1 MTVLAGGLTI
11 LIAFVFATGLSA
23 VGRAAALDA
32 RAQLAADAAALAAV
46 SEWAPGGS
54 GLPVSTA
61 RRFAELNDAELVQ
74 CICEPGASAVQVTVA
89 IEDVSARARAEIDPS
104 LLMPVDLSGGV
115 AGLQPVMRSAVTRLL
130 SAAGTAVRV
139 ISGYR
144 DSEQQTRLWA
154 EALATYGDAERADD
168 WVARPGGSMH
178 ERGLAVDLG
187 GDLALATRT
196 IEVLGLPLVQPLANE
211 PWHFELAG
219 ARR

>member
-1 MTVLAGGLTI
+1 MTLLAAGLITS
-11 LIAFVFATGLSA
+11 LAFVFATGLSM
-23 VGRAAALDA
+23 VGRAAAIDA

-46 SEWAPGGS
+46 SESAPGGS

-74 CICEPGASAVQVTVA
+74 CICQPGALAVQVTVTIGEA
-89 IEDVSARARAEIDPS
+89 SAQARAEIDPS
-104 LLMPVDLSGGV
+104 LFMPVDLSGGV
-115 AGLQPVMRSAVTRLL
+115 AGLQPPMRSAVTRLL
-130 SAAGTAVRV
+130 SAAGAALRV
-139 ISGYR
+139 VSGYR
-144 DSEQQTRLWA
+144 DSEQQSRLWA

-187 GDLALATRT
+187 GDLALAVRT
-196 IEVLGLPLVQPLANE
+196 VDVLGLPLVQPLANE

>member
-1 MTVLAGGLTI
+1 MTLLAGGLTI
-11 LIAFVFATGLSA
+11 SIAFVLATGLSM
-23 VGRAAALDA
+23 VGEAAALDA

-46 SEWAPGGS
+46 SESAPGGS
-54 GLPVSTA
+54 GSPVSAA

-74 CICEPGASAVQVTVA
+74 CICEPGALAVQVTVA
-89 IEDVSARARAEIDPS
+89 IGDVSARARAEIDPS
-104 LLMPVDLSGGV
+104 LLMPVDLSGGIV
-115 AGLQPVMRSAVTRLL
+115 GLQPAMRSAVSRLL
-130 SAAGTAVRV
+130 DHAGAAVRV
-139 ISGYR
+139 VSGYR
-144 DSEQQTRLWA
+144 GSDQQSRLWA

-187 GDLALATRT
+187 GDLALAERT
-196 IEVLGLPLVQPLANE
+196 VAALGLPLVQPLANE